1 MPSLPLLFKRG
12 QEHRHG
18 QSPLRAFSNDV
29 GANQHVLDRVAEKHG
44 GTLPSAGLQWDVYKQ
59 AIQTLSWLRLN
70 EGLDI
75 PPAPTAPSD
84 APPGVALAT
93 LRDFLI
99 TAHKDDN
106 PKGTE
111 PITATDQEDE
121 EDMIDCKTAAQ
132 EWERCPSWWRD
143 KVGEGKPIAVLRTAG
158 KKKLFRR
165 TDAECYVRRNR
176 IAKRRR
182 AS

>member
-1 MPSLPLLFKRG
+1 MPSPPRLFKLA
-12 QEHRHG
+12 QERRHG
-18 QSPLRAFSNDV
+18 QSPLRAFANDV
-29 GANQHVLDRVAEKHG
+29 GATQHILDRVAEKHG

-59 AIQTLSWLRLN
+59 AVQTLSWLRLN

-99 TAHKDDN
+99 TAQNDDK

-111 PITATDQEDE
+111 PITATDRDNE
-121 EDMIDCKTAAQ
+121 EDMIDCATATR
-132 EWERCPSWWRD
+132 EWQRSASWWRD
-143 KVGEGKPIAVLRTAG
+143 KVGVGKPIATFRTAG

-165 TDAECYVRRNR
+165 TDAECHARKMG
-176 IAKRRR
+176 IAKRQRD
-182 AS
+182 S